1 MQLPHSAR
9 HSSLYTRVPAFAVS
23 VPHRRA
29 IAGSA
34 PEVVEEV
41 VCVLPGYRAEGLQA
55 APRGTR
61 LPAIHARASVM

>member
-34 PEVVEEV
+34 PEVIKKV
-41 VCVLPGYRAEGLQA
+41 VCVLPGYQAKGLQA
-55 APRGTR
+55 AARGTR